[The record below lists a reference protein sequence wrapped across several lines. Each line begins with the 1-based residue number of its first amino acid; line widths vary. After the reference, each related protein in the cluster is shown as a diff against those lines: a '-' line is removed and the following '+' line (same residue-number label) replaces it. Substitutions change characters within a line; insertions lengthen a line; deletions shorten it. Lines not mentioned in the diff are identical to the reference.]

1 MTVGA
6 RLKDRIFTL
15 LCVVAAAAV
24 LVIGIS
30 RGNARA
36 GLVGAAVFLGY
47 AVVQAVARRITPA
60 ARLLTGR
67 EADDREI
74 LAQYRATRL
83 AGQVALAVAGAGVVL
98 GLATGWDGGLYAAGA
113 ATLVVAAFAG
123 GLWWFARAR

>member
-1 MTVGA
+1 VTVGA
-6 RLKDRIFTL
+6 QLKHRVFTL
-15 LCVVAAAAV
+15 LCVLAAV
-24 LVIGIS
+24 AVLLIGIS

-83 AGQVALAVAGAGVVL
+83 AGWVALVVAGLGVVL
-98 GLATGWDGGLYAAGA
+98 GLASGWDAGLYAAGA

-123 GLWWFARAR
+123 GLWWYARVR